1 MAAPAVLA
9 RAGTV
14 NPEQLASAQEIH
26 RRLPPRVMQAL
37 QTSAGA
43 QVLLYALMAIQA
55 AASQQQVVQFF
66 TEQEP
71 SMLGQV
77 QELLRA
83 LDGLDSAFALPLT
96 ELALPRLQ
104 VLPERQQRQFL
115 ARLQALAWLGG
126 GLSTFEFALLILLR
140 KQLQVLPKARAV
152 RLDQCLPNIARMIV
166 LLLQTGGMVGAN
178 LERSYDRLMR
188 TIYPTIPPMPVIGA
202 KRFQDFSVDLHLIA
216 GLSLTARHQ
225 VLELAATAVLADG
238 KIVQQEYELLRVVAA
253 LLDCPMPLLQL

>member
-1 MAAPAVLA
+1 
-9 RAGTV
+9 
-14 NPEQLASAQEIH
+14 
-26 RRLPPRVMQAL
+26 
-37 QTSAGA
+37 
-43 QVLLYALMAIQA
+43 
-55 AASQQQVVQFF
+55 
-66 TEQEP
+66 
-71 SMLGQV
+71 
-77 QELLRA
+77 
-83 LDGLDSAFALPLT
+83 
-96 ELALPRLQ
+96 